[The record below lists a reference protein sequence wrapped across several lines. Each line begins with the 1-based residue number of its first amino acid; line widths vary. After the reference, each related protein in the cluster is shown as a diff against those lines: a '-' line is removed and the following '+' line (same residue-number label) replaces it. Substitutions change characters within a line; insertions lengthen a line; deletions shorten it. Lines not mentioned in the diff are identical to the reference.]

1 MKRETDDG
9 TKINQLAVC
18 DKQEGNQSREGGEK
32 KKKRKEGG
40 KKNSVAAVSLNPTWQ
55 PRMCLCWAKF
65 SEQVK
70 TLSKYILQ
78 DRERKDKL
86 FFSH

>member
-18 DKQEGNQSREGGEK
+18 DKQEGNQSREGG
-32 KKKRKEGG
+32 
-40 KKNSVAAVSLNPTWQ
+40 KKNSAAAVSLNPTWQ

-78 DRERKDKL
+78 DREGKDKL
-86 FFSH
+86 VFSH

>member
-32 KKKRKEGG
+32 KKEGRRVEKRI
-40 KKNSVAAVSLNPTWQ
+40 Q
-55 PRMCLCWAKF
+55 
-65 SEQVK
+65 
-70 TLSKYILQ
+70 
-78 DRERKDKL
+78 
-86 FFSH
+86 

>member
-1 MKRETDDG
+1 MRRETDDG

-18 DKQEGNQSREGGEK
+18 DKQEGNQSREGG
-32 KKKRKEGG
+32 

-55 PRMCLCWAKF
+55 PHMCLCWAKF

-78 DRERKDKL
+78 DREKKDKL
-86 FFSH
+86 VFSH

>member
-18 DKQEGNQSREGGEK
+18 DKQEGNQSWEGGGK
-32 KKKRKEGG
+32 KKKEGG

-78 DRERKDKL
+78 
-86 FFSH
+86 

>member
-32 KKKRKEGG
+32 KRRKEGG
-40 KKNSVAAVSLNPTWQ
+40 KKE
-55 PRMCLCWAKF
+55 F
-65 SEQVK
+65 SSCSEFEPHLA
-70 TLSKYILQ
+70 T
-78 DRERKDKL
+78 
-86 FFSH
+86 SHVFMLG

>member
-18 DKQEGNQSREGGEK
+18 DKQEGNQSREGGE
-32 KKKRKEGG
+32 
-40 KKNSVAAVSLNPTWQ
+40 KNSVAAVSLNPTWQ

-86 FFSH
+86 VFSH

>member
-18 DKQEGNQSREGGEK
+18 DKQEGNQSREGGGK
-32 KKKRKEGG
+32 KQKEGGWG

>member
-32 KKKRKEGG
+32 KKEGG

-70 TLSKYILQ
+70 TLSKYIFARQGKEGQTFL
-78 DRERKDKL
+78 
-86 FFSH
+86 

>member
-18 DKQEGNQSREGGEK
+18 DKQEGNQSWEGGEK
-32 KKKRKEGG
+32 KKEGG

-78 DRERKDKL
+78 
-86 FFSH
+86 

>member
-32 KKKRKEGG
+32 KKGGWKKE
-40 KKNSVAAVSLNPTWQ
+40 
-55 PRMCLCWAKF
+55 F
-65 SEQVK
+65 SSCSEFEPYLA
-70 TLSKYILQ
+70 T
-78 DRERKDKL
+78 
-86 FFSH
+86 SHVFMLG

>member
-18 DKQEGNQSREGGEK
+18 DKQEGNQSWEGGGK
-32 KKKRKEGG
+32 K